1 MPVNERET
9 DFNFPAAYIHCCM
22 RSISV
27 KRNLETNEL
36 VYPEKA
42 YANPNLKLRKP
53 LKLTYGSEINDT
65 IQYNTIQIYDPLLI
79 S

>member
-1 MPVNERET
+1 M
-9 DFNFPAAYIHCCM
+9 
-22 RSISV
+22 

-53 LKLTYGSEINDT
+53 LKLTYGSEINNT
-65 IQYNTIQIYDPLLI
+65 IQYNTNL
-79 S
+79 